1 MIAEYKKYIIIKF
14 LSSLLKISLI
24 FCAIT
29 LIMNL
34 FEEINFFK
42 NVDDQTLLMPLFLT
56 IINLPSVLFEIFPF
70 IFLISTIYFF
80 IDIIDANEINTFKIL
95 GITNLKFVQVLS
107 IITFLIGIIIIT
119 IFYSVSSSLKFAYL
133 DIKNNYSKD
142 DKYLAVITEN
152 GLWIRDTF
160 ENKIKFINAEKII
173 EQNLINVTISEFN
186 NDFKLERSISAKKA
200 DIKDNNWL
208 LYNGVINLQNDLKK
222 FDNLNFKTNFNLDKI
237 LSLFDNLS
245 SQNLFKLH
253 SLKEDYKVLG
263 YSTDKIS
270 GYQHKIY
277 SYPIYLTLMVII
289 GTILMISTK
298 HNKSK
303 IFKIIAGIII
313 SVIVYYINYFFSVVI
328 EAQDVHYTFSIW
340 GPQFIFSSIIFLN
353 LVRLNEK

>member
-1 MIAEYKKYIIIKF
+1 M
-14 LSSLLKISLI
+14 
-24 FCAIT
+24 
-29 LIMNL
+29 
-34 FEEINFFK
+34 
-42 NVDDQTLLMPLFLT
+42 
-56 IINLPSVLFEIFPF
+56 
-70 IFLISTIYFF
+70 
-80 IDIIDANEINTFKIL
+80 
-95 GITNLKFVQVLS
+95 
-107 IITFLIGIIIIT
+107 
-119 IFYSVSSSLKFAYL
+119 
-133 DIKNNYSKD
+133 
-142 DKYLAVITEN
+142 
-152 GLWIRDTF
+152 WIRDTF

-222 FDNLNFKTNFNLDKI
+222 YDNLKFKTNFNLDKI

-340 GPQFIFSSIIFLN
+340 GPQFIFSSIIFLT
-353 LVRLNEK
+353 L

>member
-1 MIAEYKKYIIIKF
+1 MITEYKRYIVSKF
-14 LSSLLKISLI
+14 LTSLLKISLI
-24 FCAIT
+24 FCSII

-42 NVDDQTLLMPLFLT
+42 DVENQNLSMPLFLT

-70 IFLISTIYFF
+70 VFLIASINFF

-95 GITNLKFVQVLS
+95 GITNLKFVQILS
-107 IITFLIGIIIIT
+107 VTTFLIGIIIIT

-133 DIKNNYSKD
+133 DIKNKYSKD

-152 GLWIRDTF
+152 GLWVRDMYKD
-160 ENKIKFINAEKII
+160 KIKFINAEKINN
-173 EQNLINVTISEFN
+173 QDLINITISEFSSN
-186 NDFKLERSISAKKA
+186 YKLERSITAKKA
-200 DIKDNNWL
+200 DIKYNKWI
-208 LYNGVINLQNDLKK
+208 LYDGVINLQNDIKK
-222 FDNLNFKTNFNLDKI
+222 FKNLKFETNFNLDKI

-245 SQNLFKLH
+245 SQNLFKLY
-253 SLKEDYKVLG
+253 SLKKDYKTLG
-263 YSTDKIS
+263 YSTDKIN

-298 HNKSK
+298 HNSSK

-328 EAQDVHYTFSIW
+328 EAQEIHYTFSIW
-340 GPQFIFSSIIFLN
+340 GPQLIFSTIVFLN